1 MRLRALLVGLIIL
14 FFLGSVPMGTPA
26 KAQEIGDGVSGGEGP
41 VEIEADELVYDR
53 EEKAYEAHGQVEVI
67 RGDLT
72 LRADHGKL
80 NMATKILMAWG
91 SVILIEGE
99 DILECERLEINL
111 DTRLGKVYGARL
123 FLKDQNFHITAGEAE
138 KLGEYRYRIREGY
151 FTTCDAKR
159 PPWKFTVKELDV
171 TLEGM
176 GMVKEPIFYL
186 LDIPVVYLPASY
198 VPIRRERQSGF
209 LIPTVGYSN
218 DFGPEVKTAFYW
230 AISKDMD
237 ATLYVNYLGDRGFQ
251 EGVEYRY
258 AFTRD
263 TKGQANFY
271 FINDDVYDG
280 NRYAFFVEHEQKLP
294 YDFYVKGDVNYV
306 SDIAYTRDFDDE
318 LPGRSKIDSRS
329 LRELRSTLFGGKNW
343 DRFSFLAEGL
353 YFEDLTRDD
362 NDETVQKLP
371 EVRFVAFPQSILK
384 TPVFYDFNAT
394 YTNFWRREGFGAHRW
409 DLFPEILYPTRLF
422 DVVKVEPAVGFRET
436 LYRGY
441 DDPIRQLD
449 KWQSREV
456 FSASL
461 DTGVEFFRV
470 YEAPELGP
478 LSSLYRI
485 AKWLHTLEPTVG
497 YHYNTDV
504 NQDENPFFDRV
515 DRIPYTN
522 EISYGF
528 TSRLVGK
535 PAREGID
542 IGPREF
548 GKLKIFQNYSFG
560 DPYVVDARGKERKFS
575 NIQSEL
581 WWRFNP
587 YVWTR
592 ADAEFN
598 PYDTNFYKL
607 NGTVLVRD
615 NRNDAIQVEYRN
627 TEDQIQALNLYGRV
641 KIIEPLSVYVAFR
654 YNLLDN
660 LWVERIYGAEY
671 QSQCWS
677 MGLTVDDIVG
687 TPDGVQ
693 RDELKVTFYFSL
705 LGLGSLG
712 NRPSWANL

>member
-26 KAQEIGDGVSGGEGP
+26 KAQEIGEGVPGREGP

-53 EEKAYEAHGQVEVI
+53 EEKTYEAHGQVEVI

-80 NMATKILMAWG
+80 NMATKMLMAWG

-123 FLKDQNFHITAGEAE
+123 FLKDQNFHITAEEAE

-176 GMVKEPIFYL
+176 GMVKAPTFYL
-186 LDIPVVYLPASY
+186 MDIPVVYLPASY
-198 VPIRRERQSGF
+198 VPVRRERQSGF
-209 LIPTVGYSN
+209 LIPTVGYSS
-218 DFGPEVKTAFYW
+218 DFGAEVKTALYW

-263 TKGQANFY
+263 TKGQARFY

-371 EVRFVAFPQSILK
+371 EVRFVAVPQPILK

-409 DLFPEILYPTRLF
+409 DLFPEVLYPTRLF
-422 DVVKVEPAVGFRET
+422 DVVKVEPVVGFRET

-441 DDPIRQLD
+441 DDPTHQLNEW
-449 KWQSREV
+449 KSREV
-456 FSASL
+456 FSAGL

-470 YEAPELGP
+470 YEASELGP
-478 LSSLYRI
+478 ISNLYRI
-485 AKWLHTLEPTVG
+485 AKWLHTIEPTVS
-497 YHYNTDV
+497 YQYNTEPT
-504 NQDENPFFDRV
+504 QDENPFFDTT
-515 DRIPYTN
+515 DRIP
-522 EISYGF
+522 
-528 TSRLVGK
+528 
-535 PAREGID
+535 
-542 IGPREF
+542 
-548 GKLKIFQNYSFG
+548 
-560 DPYVVDARGKERKFS
+560 
-575 NIQSEL
+575 
-581 WWRFNP
+581 
-587 YVWTR
+587 
-592 ADAEFN
+592 
-598 PYDTNFYKL
+598 
-607 NGTVLVRD
+607 
-615 NRNDAIQVEYRN
+615 
-627 TEDQIQALNLYGRV
+627 
-641 KIIEPLSVYVAFR
+641 
-654 YNLLDN
+654 
-660 LWVERIYGAEY
+660 
-671 QSQCWS
+671 
-677 MGLTVDDIVG
+677 
-687 TPDGVQ
+687 
-693 RDELKVTFYFSL
+693 
-705 LGLGSLG
+705 
-712 NRPSWANL
+712 